1 MLMVRLKQASDGSFS
16 VTVRKAL
23 VESRGWNKGDEMAFF
38 SVGGDIMAYPGDLIL
53 RRTGYAKEK
62 SGKK

>member
-1 MLMVRLKQASDGSFS
+1 MVRLKQASDGSYS

-23 VESRGWNKGDEMAFF
+23 VEPKGWNKGDEMTFF

-53 RRTGYAKEK
+53 RRTGY
-62 SGKK
+62 GKDKPNKK